1 MPNPQVPLIIQ
12 TGFAKVEWKHITF
25 GDNAE
30 TLGRALLAAGHIRKV
45 RELRTPGKL
54 PEIVAESV
62 PQTNVREK
70 PYKIYMDLDEN
81 RKIIKTKCV
90 CRDGVSCKHLRGL
103 ITYINEFREDNEKT
117 NISCGFNKPS
127 QKNQNLY
134 PKGEE
139 LEIIDNIPAKFRMKR
154 LTFDPISDEA
164 KG

>member
-1 MPNPQVPLIIQ
+1 M
-12 TGFAKVEWKHITF
+12 
-25 GDNAE
+25 
-30 TLGRALLAAGHIRKV
+30 LAAGHIRKV

-70 PYKIYMDLDEN
+70 PYRIYMDLDEN
-81 RKIIKTKCV
+81 RKIIKTKCD